1 MRIQEFDYSV
11 NLLQSILWQYNE
23 AEHLKS
29 LISQKQLW
37 VNKNQTEFWSN
48 WYNDVFNLQTANQ
61 FGLVVWSIIL
71 GIPLHVNIYDNN
83 KSTFGFIF
91 VDPPITDPKG
101 FQIANF
107 DRSTFA
113 QGASLGLTLEEQR
126 ILLKLRYFKLVS
138 TCAIPE
144 INTFFEFV
152 FKDKWKCYMLDGL
165 DMTITFVYPSIFPT
179 ILLYWIKNF
188 DMIPRQAGVLLKFVI
203 SDIEVFGFGPL
214 RLNFE
219 RGQFAPNTSKREK

>member
-23 AEHLKS
+23 AEHLQS
-29 LISQKQLW
+29 LLSQKQLW
-37 VNKNQTEFWSN
+37 VNKNQSEFWRN

-71 GIPLHVNIYDNN
+71 GIPLHVNTYDNN
-83 KSTFGFIF
+83 KPTFGFTLI
-91 VDPPITDPKG
+91 PANPEGYERT
-101 FQIANF
+101 NF
-107 DRSTFA
+107 DRGTFY
-113 QGASLGLTLEEQR
+113 QGSSLGLTLEQQR
-126 ILLKLRYFKLVS
+126 IILKLRYFKLVS

-144 INTFFEFV
+144 INTFFSFV
-152 FKDKWKCYMLDGL
+152 FKDMWNCYMLDGL
-165 DMTITFVYPSIFPT
+165 DMTIDFVHPSIFPI
-179 ILLYWIKNF
+179 ILLEWIKKF
-188 DMIPRQAGVLLKFVI
+188 DLIPRGAGVLLKFVI
-203 SDIEVFGFGPL
+203 SDLEVFGFGPL